1 MNSSNVNSNSQ
12 QPQPLQLPLE
22 AQDFID
28 ALAAQLTQANVNLA
42 NAQAAVRGISR
53 QLDFAQS
60 RIVEL
65 EKEISTLKAPKDKE

>member
-1 MNSSNVNSNSQ
+1 MTNDLNTNV
-12 QPQPLQLPLE
+12 PQLPLE

-42 NAQAAVRGISR
+42 NAQAVIRGISR

-60 RIVEL
+60 RIAEL
-65 EKEISTLKAPKDKE
+65 EKELSTLKAPKE

>member
-1 MNSSNVNSNSQ
+1 MNSNPSAQNSQ
-12 QPQPLQLPLE
+12 QAPQLPLE

-42 NAQAAVRGISR
+42 NAQAAIRGISR

-60 RIVEL
+60 RIAEL
-65 EKEISTLKAPKDKE
+65 EKEISTLKDPKE